1 MVLFNGGGRR
11 VDQIPPILL
20 RQCVERDF
28 IEISSG
34 EDVFSRAFYSFH
46 PFSRGDVRLKMI
58 TIYFILFSGWKR
70 KFNVEYL
77 ISVHGM
83 FNLGVI

>member
-1 MVLFNGGGRR
+1 M
-11 VDQIPPILL
+11 
-20 RQCVERDF
+20 ERDF

-34 EDVFSRAFYSFH
+34 EDVFSRAFYSFP

-58 TIYFILFSGWKR
+58 TIYFILLSGWKR